1 MISSRLGAGLYLS
14 QQESDKKVAIYGAGS
29 AGIQLASALRVSQ
42 EMEPIVF
49 VDNNRSLQGTYLGG
63 IKVLHPDKLKKLAQ
77 RGKIDEVLIAM
88 PSASKSTLRSLLK
101 QIEDYS
107 LRVRILPGLAEL
119 AQGKISVSELKEVD
133 ITDLLGRYEV
143 EAKHNL
149 INENIKFFNLH
160 HEFVNIPQ
168 KKNLKEF
175 EKIMAHSYN
184 VMPSLTSLAF
194 AIVCKKIKSNSSN
207 GLKARTRIILQIFF
221 ALMISILVINNLDDH
236 INTTISFPFFKNL
249 IVNFGYFYLFI
260 SLFIIVGSANAV
272 NLTDG
277 LDGLAIVPVMIVA
290 MTFAFIAYV
299 SGNIVF
305 SEYLLINYIP
315 GTGEL
320 SVLCG
325 ALIGA
330 ALGFLWFNAPP
341 AKVFMGDTGSLAL
354 GASIGS
360 IAIMVKHEIVLAIA
374 GGLFVLETLSV
385 IIQVI
390 SYKLTGKRVFMMAP
404 LHHHF
409 EKKGWAE
416 STIVIRFWII
426 TIVLALLS
434 LATLKIR

>member
-1 MISSRLGAGLYLS
+1 MFKLIAQHYVEQYSFLNLFNFITFRVGASILTALFFSLIFGQYLINKISKIQPIGQPIRNDGPETHIIQKAGTPTMGGLLIILS
-14 QQESDKKVAIYGAGS
+14 VVSSLILWSDLQNTFVWIGF
-29 AGIQLASALRVSQ
+29 LAL
-42 EMEPIVF
+42 IFFGFIGF
-49 VDNNRSLQGTYLGG
+49 VD
-63 IKVLHPDKLKKLAQ
+63 
-77 RGKIDEVLIAM
+77 
-88 PSASKSTLRSLLK
+88 
-101 QIEDYS
+101 DY
-107 LRVRILPGLAEL
+107 
-119 AQGKISVSELKEVD
+119 
-133 ITDLLGRYEV
+133 
-143 EAKHNL
+143 N
-149 INENIKFFNLH
+149 
-160 HEFVNIPQ
+160 
-168 KKNLKEF
+168 
-175 EKIMAHSYN
+175 
-184 VMPSLTSLAF
+184 
-194 AIVCKKIKSNSSN
+194 KIKSNSSN

-221 ALMISILVINNLDDH
+221 ALMISILVFNNLDNQ

-249 IVNFGYFYLFI
+249 IINFGYFYFII

-305 SEYLLINYIP
+305 SDYLLINYIP

-320 SVLCG
+320 AVLCG

-354 GASIGS
+354 GATIGS

-390 SYKLTGKRVFMMAP
+390 SYKLTGKRIFMMAP

>member
-1 MISSRLGAGLYLS
+1 MFKIIAQYYVEQYSFLNLFNFITFRVGASILTALFFSLIFGQYLINKISKIQPIGQPIRNDGPETHIIQKAGTPTMGGLLIILS
-14 QQESDKKVAIYGAGS
+14 VVISLILWSDLQNTFVWIGF
-29 AGIQLASALRVSQ
+29 LAL
-42 EMEPIVF
+42 IFFGFIGF
-49 VDNNRSLQGTYLGG
+49 VDDYN
-63 IKVLHPDKLKKLAQ
+63 
-77 RGKIDEVLIAM
+77 KI
-88 PSASKSTLRSLLK
+88 R
-101 QIEDYS
+101 
-107 LRVRILPGLAEL
+107 
-119 AQGKISVSELKEVD
+119 
-133 ITDLLGRYEV
+133 
-143 EAKHNL
+143 
-149 INENIKFFNLH
+149 
-160 HEFVNIPQ
+160 
-168 KKNLKEF
+168 
-175 EKIMAHSYN
+175 
-184 VMPSLTSLAF
+184 
-194 AIVCKKIKSNSSN
+194 SNSSN
-207 GLKARTRIILQIFF
+207 GLTARTRIILQIFF

-249 IVNFGYFYLFI
+249 IVNFGYFYLII

-305 SEYLLINYIP
+305 SDYLLINYIP

-354 GASIGS
+354 GATIGS

>member
-1 MISSRLGAGLYLS
+1 MFKIIAQHFVEQYSFLNLFNFITFRVGASILTALFFSLIFGQYLINKISKIQPIGQPIRNDGPETHIIQKAGTPTMGGLLIILS
-14 QQESDKKVAIYGAGS
+14 VVISLILWSDLQNTFVWIGFLTLIFFGFI
-29 AGIQLASALRVSQ
+29 G
-42 EMEPIVF
+42 F
-49 VDNNRSLQGTYLGG
+49 VDDYN
-63 IKVLHPDKLKKLAQ
+63 
-77 RGKIDEVLIAM
+77 KI
-88 PSASKSTLRSLLK
+88 R
-101 QIEDYS
+101 
-107 LRVRILPGLAEL
+107 
-119 AQGKISVSELKEVD
+119 
-133 ITDLLGRYEV
+133 
-143 EAKHNL
+143 
-149 INENIKFFNLH
+149 
-160 HEFVNIPQ
+160 
-168 KKNLKEF
+168 
-175 EKIMAHSYN
+175 
-184 VMPSLTSLAF
+184 
-194 AIVCKKIKSNSSN
+194 SNSSN

-221 ALMISILVINNLDDH
+221 ALMISILVINNLDGQ

-249 IVNFGYFYLFI
+249 ILNFGYFYFII

-305 SEYLLINYIP
+305 SDYLLINYIP

-325 ALIGA
+325 ALIGS

-354 GASIGS
+354 GATIGS